1 VSCSRQEETVVDLYN
16 GTIYIQRFENLREL
30 RYSTQQEKEYLKKKK
45 KKNQK
50 YGYEK
55 GRIYDVMEEREKV
68 N

>member
-45 KKNQK
+45 KKIRNT
-50 YGYEK
+50 
-55 GRIYDVMEEREKV
+55 VMKKVEYMMLWKREKK
-68 N
+68 